1 MAHIPHIEHAPIGVS
16 AREYGTVDIEPL
28 IGHIGSTF
36 CMGRSC
42 MGVVIVIICAY
53 EEYGL

>member
-1 MAHIPHIEHAPIGVS
+1 MAHIPHIEHAAIGVS
-16 AREYGTVDIEPL
+16 AREYRTVNIDTL
-28 IGHIGSTF
+28 IGHIGSMF
-36 CMGRSC
+36 YMGRSC